1 MVGKLKIYSGY
12 DQLPDGLAEG
22 PLLDGCL
29 ILEGGGWRCLYT
41 QGVLDVL
48 LQAGVRMQTVVGVS
62 AGAMSSLA
70 YASGQIGK
78 SARINLKYRHDP
90 DYCGLGAFRR
100 DHGVTGFSYFFES
113 ILPEMGYDWGRIPD
127 GMRLVAV
134 TTNCNTGLAEY
145 VEYGSGDFERA
156 VAASATVPY
165 VSQPVDV
172 GGKPC
177 LDGGCAVRLPFKWAL
192 DQGYKRIIV
201 VRTRDRSYRK
211 QVGQG
216 RLATAV
222 RYGRYPELQRTLDAS
237 SARYNASIEL
247 LDSYESARRIF
258 VQAPEEPV
266 EVARFEGDMEKLG
279 ALYWTG
285 YREMAEHL
293 EDLVDYLEL

>member
-1 MVGKLKIYSGY
+1 MN
-12 DQLPDGLAEG
+12 
-22 PLLDGCL
+22 LL
-29 ILEGGGWRCLYT
+29 IFFE
-41 QGVLDVL
+41 
-48 LQAGVRMQTVVGVS
+48 TVV
-62 AGAMSSLA
+62 
-70 YASGQIGK
+70 
-78 SARINLKYRHDP
+78 
-90 DYCGLGAFRR
+90 
-100 DHGVTGFSYFFES
+100 
-113 ILPEMGYDWGRIPD
+113 
-127 GMRLVAV
+127 
-134 TTNCNTGLAEY
+134 
-145 VEYGSGDFERA
+145 SGDFERA

-172 GGKPC
+172 GGQPC

-192 DQGYKRIIV
+192 EQGYKRIIV
-201 VRTRDRSYRK
+201 VRTRDRGYRK

-216 RLATAV
+216 HLATAV

-247 LDSYESARRIF
+247 LEKYESARRIF
-258 VQAPEEPV
+258 VQAPKEPV